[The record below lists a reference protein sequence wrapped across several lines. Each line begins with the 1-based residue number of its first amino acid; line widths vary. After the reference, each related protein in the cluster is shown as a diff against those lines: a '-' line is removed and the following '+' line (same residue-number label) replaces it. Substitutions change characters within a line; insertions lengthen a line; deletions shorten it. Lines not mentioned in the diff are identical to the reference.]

1 MAQNAFVAPQVV
13 GFYVYAAAL
22 HNADLMY
29 HTARMVDQSVFVIT
43 LHTDAVGGAQGGKFI
58 RRHAAEK
65 LDGGAGCF
73 FHGIPRFLWL

>member
-43 LHTDAVGGAQGGKFI
+43 LHTGAVGGA
-58 RRHAAEK
+58 
-65 LDGGAGCF
+65 
-73 FHGIPRFLWL
+73 